1 MTDYN
6 IGLTLS
12 MSIVDL
18 GRYFP
23 GDLPGNCVGYM
34 NEPFGNV

>member
-1 MTDYN
+1 
-6 IGLTLS
+6 

-18 GRYFP
+18 GEFSP

-34 NEPFGNV
+34 NEPFGNS